1 MRSRGVKTS
10 DRRLLELSLQHHHFV
25 TKQLVDAA
33 GLSDR
38 QWRSRVGDGLW
49 VPIVPGCWRHAATPP
64 TFDLRVRAHAAWLG
78 DGVALTAQAG
88 AAWWGL
94 DGFGPDEE
102 IFFLAPRSMR
112 GLRGAP
118 LILTRDW
125 RPGDLLRHS
134 GVRVT
139 SVART
144 VIEMAGK
151 RERARRLESAID
163 SGIRLRRTSLPT
175 LRRRIESAGGKGA
188 TGIPLLR
195 ELLLDSG
202 GESALERRFLALMR
216 TNGLPRPETQVS
228 FRRGSSRVVR
238 VDFLFGPR
246 TVVEVSGRLGHSTD
260 SDRSREVRRRNE
272 LTKRGLRIIEFT
284 TAEVIDD
291 PEYVITT
298 VRSEL

>member
-1 MRSRGVKTS
+1 M
-10 DRRLLELSLQHHHFV
+10 
-25 TKQLVDAA
+25 
-33 GLSDR
+33 
-38 QWRSRVGDGLW
+38 
-49 VPIVPGCWRHAATPP
+49 VPGCWRHAATPL

-78 DGVALTAQAG
+78 DGVALTAQGG

-94 DGFGPDEE
+94 DGFGAEE
-102 IFFLAPRSMR
+102 DIWFLAPRSMR
-112 GLRGAP
+112 GIRGAP

-125 RPGDLLRHS
+125 RPGDLLRHN

-139 SVART
+139 TVART
-144 VIEMAGK
+144 VLEMAAK
-151 RERARRLESAID
+151 REPAKRLESAID

-188 TGIPLLR
+188 TGVPLLR

-202 GESALERRFLALMR
+202 GESDLERRFLALMR

-238 VDFLFGPR
+238 VDFVFRPR
-246 TVVEVSGRLGHSTD
+246 TVVEVSGRLGHSSD
-260 SDRSREVRRRNE
+260 SDRSREARRRNE
-272 LTKRGLRIIEFT
+272 LTQRGFRIIEFT

-291 PEYVITT
+291 PEYVIEI
-298 VRSEL
+298 VRREL